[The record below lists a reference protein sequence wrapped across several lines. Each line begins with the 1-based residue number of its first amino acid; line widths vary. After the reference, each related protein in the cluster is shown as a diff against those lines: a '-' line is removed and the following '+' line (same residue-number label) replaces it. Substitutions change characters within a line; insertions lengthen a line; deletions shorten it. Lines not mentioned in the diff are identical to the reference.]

1 MDKELYMYIIS
12 EFEKTFKDINDYIF
26 EYDDYEDYFT
36 LSGNMDKRKSYFKVT
51 IVLPN
56 LTRSNILINLKIIG
70 NTLIKVS
77 DVMKSIKKEHRVIF
91 KECSVQDNSSEIVIK
106 FNTLKREVKRSLL
119 YYNTSKFVVN
129 GR

>member
-12 EFEKTFKDINDYIF
+12 EFEKAFKDINNYIF
-26 EYDDYEDYFT
+26 EYDNYEDYFT

-51 IVLPN
+51 IALPN

-70 NTLIKVS
+70 NALVKIS
-77 DVMKSIKKEHRVIF
+77 DVMKNIKKEHRVIF
-91 KECSVQDNSSEIVIK
+91 KECKVQDNNSEIVIK

-119 YYNTSKFVVN
+119 YYNTSNFVVT